1 MGLRPMTA
9 RPPFDAHALRDEDWR
24 ALFPHGS
31 RYANVGGH
39 SIHYLD
45 AGQGAPVVM
54 LHGNPTWSYYY
65 RRLARRLSSDFRVI
79 VPDHIGCGLSARPGV
94 DQYDFSLNARVAD
107 FAQLMA
113 ELNLSRPVDL
123 VMHDWGGMIAMA
135 WAVRHVRQ
143 VRRLVVLNTA
153 AFLAPAKKL
162 LPWQLRV
169 LRNLPLLAA
178 PLVLQGNLFARGA
191 ALLAPRKRLPKHV
204 RQGYLAPY
212 NRPEN
217 RLATLKF
224 VQDIPLSGDDP
235 GYALVAAV
243 EADLNRLGQKP
254 MLICW
259 GRHDFVFDLDYLKKW
274 QRHFPA
280 AQVYLAQDAGHYVLE
295 DAADQLLPRI
305 EAFLKDP
312 GPDYFK

>member
-1 MGLRPMTA
+1 MGLRPMPA

-31 RYANVGGH
+31 CYASVGGH
-39 SIHYLD
+39 GIHYLD
-45 AGQGAPVVM
+45 AGHGAPVVM

-65 RRLARRLSSDFRVI
+65 RRLARRLSSHFRVI
-79 VPDHIGCGLSARPGV
+79 VPDHIGCGLSARPAA
-94 DQYDFSLNARVAD
+94 DRYDFSLKARVAD
-107 FAQLMA
+107 FGQLMA
-113 ELNLSRPVDL
+113 TLNLSRPVDL

-135 WAVRHVRQ
+135 WAVRHDCQ

-153 AFLAPAKKL
+153 AFLPPPGKN
-162 LPWQLRV
+162 LPWQLKL
-169 LRNLPLLAA
+169 LRKLPLLAG

-191 ALLAPRKRLPKHV
+191 ARLAPRKRLPKEV

-212 NRPEN
+212 RCPKN

-224 VQDIPLSGDDP
+224 VQDIPLSPGDP
-235 GYALVAAV
+235 SYGLVAKV
-243 EADLNRLGQKP
+243 EADLTRLRHKP

-259 GRHDFVFDLDYLKKW
+259 GRHDFVFDLDYLRQW
-274 QRHFPA
+274 RRRFPA
-280 AQVYLAQDAGHYVLE
+280 ARVHLALAAGHYVLE

-305 EAFLKDP
+305 DTFLKQR
-312 GPDYFK
+312 GC